1 MSERPNAEDC
11 SGFALRLRSGSFFRR
26 AGAPT
31 RARAGE
37 RASLLGGPPIGTL
50 EAAGRGPG
58 VLALHGFGATPQE
71 VELVVGIASEL
82 GLAALAPLLPGH
94 GTSVLDLART
104 RFSHWLC
111 AAERALLQL
120 ASEHGA
126 VIVIGSSMG
135 SLLALDL
142 AADYPE
148 RVVGVGVLGCPIRL
162 PWPYPSL
169 ALAAIDWL
177 GIPDFTLPKAWPDIL
192 DPEGRRTQVT
202 YSEQPAHAGNEVR
215 RAGRRV
221 EARLGRVRCPA
232 LVAHGR
238 HDRVCPVNN
247 ARIVHARL
255 GAPAADKEL
264 LILERSHHIITRD
277 VERGILQARLR
288 AFIERMVTRAQPA
301 PLAASDAGGP
311 VSTRRAI
318 GFR

>member
-1 MSERPNAEDC
+1 MR
-11 SGFALRLRSGSFFRR
+11 GR
-26 AGAPT
+26 AASSLG
-31 RARAGE
+31 

-50 EAAGRGPG
+50 EVAGGGPG

-71 VELVVGIASEL
+71 VELVVGIAREL

-104 RFSHWLC
+104 RFRHWLM
-111 AAERALLQL
+111 AAERALFQL
-120 ASEHGA
+120 VAEHEQ

-135 SLLALDL
+135 SLIALDL
-142 AADYPE
+142 AVDFPD
-148 RVVGVGVLGCPIRL
+148 RVVGVGVLGSPIRL

-177 GIPDFTLPKAWPDIL
+177 GIPDFTLPKAAPDIL
-192 DPEGRRTQVT
+192 DAEGRRTQVT

-221 EARLGRVRCPA
+221 EGRLGLVSCPA
-232 LVAHGR
+232 FVAHGR
-238 HDRVCPVNN
+238 HDRVCPANN

-255 GAPAADKEL
+255 GTPASEKEL

-277 VERGILQARLR
+277 VERGILHTRLR
-288 AFIERMVTRAQPA
+288 AFIERLSARADRA
-301 PLAASDAGGP
+301 SNGASDAGGP

-318 GFR
+318 GLR

>member
-1 MSERPNAEDC
+1 MSGRVA
-11 SGFALRLRSGSFFRR
+11 RSG
-26 AGAPT
+26 G
-31 RARAGE
+31 

-50 EAAGRGPG
+50 EVAGRAPG

-71 VELVVGIASEL
+71 VELVIGIAREL

-104 RFSHWLC
+104 RFSHWLL

-120 ASEHGA
+120 AAEHDQ

-135 SLLALDL
+135 SLIALDL
-142 AADYPE
+142 AVDFPD
-148 RVVGVGVLGCPIRL
+148 RVLGVGVLGSPIRL

-177 GIPDFTLPKAWPDIL
+177 GIPDFTLPKSAPDIL

-221 EARLGRVRCPA
+221 EGRLGVVSCPA
-232 LVAHGR
+232 FVAHGR

-247 ARIVHARL
+247 ARVVHARL
-255 GAPAADKEL
+255 GTPASEKEL

-277 VERGILQARLR
+277 VERGILHTRLR
-288 AFIERMVTRAQPA
+288 AFIER
-301 PLAASDAGGP
+301 LAARAERAPSSSSDAGGP

-318 GFR
+318 GLR

>member
-1 MSERPNAEDC
+1 MSPTA
-11 SGFALRLRSGSFFRR
+11 GSPR
-26 AGAPT
+26 G
-31 RARAGE
+31 

-50 EAAGRGPG
+50 EAMGHGPG
-58 VLALHGFGATPQE
+58 VLGLHGFGATPQE
-71 VELVVGIASEL
+71 VDLVIEIAREL
-82 GLAALAPLLPGH
+82 GLAARAPLLPGH

-104 RFSHWLC
+104 RYRHWLG
-111 AAERALLQL
+111 AAERALFAL
-120 ASEHGA
+120 AAEHQQ

-142 AADYPE
+142 AVDYPDV
-148 RVVGVGVLGCPIRL
+148 VVGVGVLGSPIRL

-177 GIPDFTLPKAWPDIL
+177 GIPDFTLPKSGPDIL

-221 EARLGRVRCPA
+221 EGRIGLVSCPA
-232 LVAHGR
+232 FVAHGR
-238 HDRVCPVNN
+238 HDRVCPVAN
-247 ARIVHARL
+247 ARIVHDRL
-255 GAPAADKEL
+255 ATPAAEKEL

-277 VERGILQARLR
+277 LERGILHTRLR
-288 AFIERMVTRAQPA
+288 AFIERVSARVERAPSS
-301 PLAASDAGGP
+301 ASDAGGP

-318 GFR
+318 GFG

>member
-1 MSERPNAEDC
+1 MT
-11 SGFALRLRSGSFFRR
+11 LI
-26 AGAPT
+26 GA
-31 RARAGE
+31 

-50 EAAGRGPG
+50 EVAGHGPG

-71 VELVVGIASEL
+71 VELVIQIAREQ
-82 GLAALAPLLPGH
+82 GLAACAPLLPGH

-104 RFSHWLC
+104 RYSHWLG
-111 AAERALLQL
+111 AAERALFAL
-120 ASEHGA
+120 AVEHRQ

-142 AADYPE
+142 AVDYPE
-148 RVVGVGVLGCPIRL
+148 VVVGIGVLGSPIRL

-177 GIPDFTLPKAWPDIL
+177 GIPDFTLPKSAPDIL

-221 EARLGRVRCPA
+221 EGRLGLVSCPA
-232 LVAHGR
+232 FIAHGR
-238 HDRVCPVNN
+238 HDRVCPVGN
-247 ARIVHARL
+247 ARIVHDRIAT
-255 GAPAADKEL
+255 PAAEKEL
-264 LILERSHHIITRD
+264 LLLTRSHHIITRD
-277 VERGILQARLR
+277 LERGILHTRLGAFVARVSARSER
-288 AFIERMVTRAQPA
+288 AASS
-301 PLAASDAGGP
+301 ASDAGGP

-318 GFR
+318 GFG

>member
-1 MSERPNAEDC
+1 MSGPA
-11 SGFALRLRSGSFFRR
+11 ARS
-26 AGAPT
+26 
-31 RARAGE
+31 GE

-50 EAAGRGPG
+50 EVDGRGPG

-71 VELVVGIASEL
+71 VDLVIGIAREL

-104 RFSHWLC
+104 RFSHWLM
-111 AAERALLQL
+111 AAERALFQL
-120 ASEHGA
+120 AAEHGQ

-135 SLLALDL
+135 SLIALDL
-142 AADYPE
+142 AVDFPD
-148 RVVGVGVLGCPIRL
+148 RVLGVGVLGSPIRL

-169 ALAAIDWL
+169 ALAAIEWL
-177 GIPDFTLPKAWPDIL
+177 GIPDFTLPKSAPDIL

-221 EARLGRVRCPA
+221 EGRLGVVSCPA
-232 LVAHGR
+232 FVAHGR
-238 HDRVCPVNN
+238 HDRVCPVSN

-255 GAPAADKEL
+255 GTPASEKEL

-277 VERGILQARLR
+277 VERGILHTRLR
-288 AFIERMVTRAQPA
+288 AFIERLAARAERGS
-301 PLAASDAGGP
+301 ASDAGGP

-318 GFR
+318 AVR

>member
-1 MSERPNAEDC
+1 MSGRVA
-11 SGFALRLRSGSFFRR
+11 RSG
-26 AGAPT
+26 G
-31 RARAGE
+31 

-50 EAAGRGPG
+50 EVAGRGPG

-71 VELVVGIASEL
+71 VELVIGIAREL
-82 GLAALAPLLPGH
+82 GLAGLAPLLPGH

-104 RFSHWLC
+104 RFSHWLM
-111 AAERALLQL
+111 AAERALFQL
-120 ASEHGA
+120 AAEHDQ

-135 SLLALDL
+135 SLIALDL
-142 AADYPE
+142 AVDFPD
-148 RVVGVGVLGCPIRL
+148 RVVGVGVLGSPIRL

-177 GIPDFTLPKAWPDIL
+177 GIPDFTLPKSAPDIL

-221 EARLGRVRCPA
+221 EGRLGVVSCPA
-232 LVAHGR
+232 FVAHGR

-247 ARIVHARL
+247 ARVVHARL
-255 GAPAADKEL
+255 GTPASEKEL

-277 VERGILQARLR
+277 VERGILHTRLR
-288 AFIERMVTRAQPA
+288 AFIER
-301 PLAASDAGGP
+301 LAARAERAPSSSSDAGGP

-318 GFR
+318 GLR

>member
-1 MSERPNAEDC
+1 MRV
-11 SGFALRLRSGSFFRR
+11 
-26 AGAPT
+26 AGA
-31 RARAGE
+31 RLGE
-37 RASLLGGPPIGTL
+37 RASVLGGPPVGTL
-50 EAAGRGPG
+50 EVTGRGPA

-71 VELVVGIASEL
+71 VELVVGIAREQ

-94 GTSVLDLART
+94 GTSVLDLARM
-104 RFSHWLC
+104 RFSHWLT
-111 AAERALLQL
+111 AAERALLAL
-120 ASEHGA
+120 SAEHGK
-126 VIVIGSSMG
+126 VIVVGSSMG

-148 RVVGVGVLGCPIRL
+148 LVVGVGVLGSPIRL
-162 PWPYPSL
+162 FWPYPSL
-169 ALAAIDWL
+169 ALAAIEWL
-177 GIPDFTLPKAWPDIL
+177 GIPDFTLPKVGPDIL
-192 DPEGRRTQVT
+192 DPEGRRTQIT

-221 EARLGRVRCPA
+221 ERRLGVVSCPA
-232 LVAHGR
+232 FVAHGG

-255 GAPAADKEL
+255 GTSVWEKEL

-277 VERGILQARLR
+277 VERGILRTRLS
-288 AFIERMVTRAQPA
+288 AFIER
-301 PLAASDAGGP
+301 LAAREQQAPSSTSDAGGP